1 MTRARVAG
9 FEHSGI
15 ISNAEVEEFLH
26 QLPDNHVSNPLKAV
40 IYVDKVVKVDQDD
53 PRLRPLLVVGE
64 CEIHVV
70 AETRDVIIATIR
82 IYRHHI

>member
-1 MTRARVAG
+1 MAG

-15 ISNAEVEEFLH
+15 VSNAEVEEFLH

-53 PRLRPLLVVGE
+53 PRLI
-64 CEIHVV
+64 CS
-70 AETRDVIIATIR
+70 
-82 IYRHHI
+82 